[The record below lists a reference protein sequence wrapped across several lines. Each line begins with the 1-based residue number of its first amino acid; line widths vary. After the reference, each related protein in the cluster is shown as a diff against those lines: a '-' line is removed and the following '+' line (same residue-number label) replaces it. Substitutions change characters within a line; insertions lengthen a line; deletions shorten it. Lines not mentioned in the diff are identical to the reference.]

1 MVRVVGRGHGDMCAV
16 KSLLV
21 VLLRP
26 ILMTFPAFSTPGV
39 WPGLLLGLGYTV
51 PRPSAVYCV
60 SRPISLTFQ
69 RDVGC

>member
-51 PRPSAVYCV
+51 PRPTAVYCV